1 MNPRINVI
9 TLGVKDFARSLAFYR
24 DGLGWT
30 AQVND
35 DIAFFPL
42 NGIVLAL
49 YPRDRLAE
57 DAMVPARENGFPGFT
72 LAYNTRNE
80 DEVDAT
86 LKLAEDLGGHILK
99 LHRKHSGVDM
109 ADILPTL
116 MVFSGKSRI
125 TRSGNWTGKGM

>member
-9 TLGVKDFARSLAFYR
+9 TPGVKDFARSLAFYR

-35 DIAFFPL
+35 YIAFFPL

-49 YPRDRLAE
+49 YPRDTLAE
-57 DAMVPARENGFPGFT
+57 DAAVPAQRKGFPGFT

-80 DEVDAT
+80 IEVDA
-86 LKLAEDLGGHILK
+86 ILEK
-99 LHRKHSGVDM
+99 AK
-109 ADILPTL
+109 
-116 MVFSGKSRI
+116 
-125 TRSGNWTGKGM
+125 

>member
-49 YPRDRLAE
+49 YPHDTLAE
-57 DAMVPARENGFPGFT
+57 DAAVPAQRKGFPGFT
-72 LAYNTRNE
+72 LATIPGMR
-80 DEVDAT
+80 
-86 LKLAEDLGGHILK
+86 L
-99 LHRKHSGVDM
+99 R
-109 ADILPTL
+109 L
-116 MVFSGKSRI
+116 MQF
-125 TRSGNWTGKGM
+125 